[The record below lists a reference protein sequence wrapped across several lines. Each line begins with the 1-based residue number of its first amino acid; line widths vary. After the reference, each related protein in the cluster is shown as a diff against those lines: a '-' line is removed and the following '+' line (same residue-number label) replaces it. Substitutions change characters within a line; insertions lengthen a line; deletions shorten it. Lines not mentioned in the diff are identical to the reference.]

1 MISAHTTL
9 CISISSSPGRM
20 GTLAHN
26 AGYRALGLDYLYKAF
41 QVHDLANAIAGVRGL
56 GIRGCS
62 VSMPFKEAV
71 IPYLDTLDPSAS
83 AIGAVNTIVN
93 EQGRLIGYNTDAIG
107 AQEVLVPFLKDPEEP
122 ILVLG
127 AGGVAR
133 AILYALQQLGM
144 KRVFL
149 SSRSPEKSHIVA
161 QKFGAHPVPWGQRE
175 DAPASILIH
184 AVPLDIPVVSLTPFR
199 LVMDVV
205 VSPSGTSLIREAQ
218 KLGIPVIEG
227 VEMALHQAFAQFS
240 LYTGQE
246 APRDAM
252 RQAVLL

>member
-1 MISAHTTL
+1 
-9 CISISSSPGRM
+9 M

-71 IPYLDTLDPSAS
+71 LPYLDALDPSAS

-107 AQEVLVPFLKDPEEP
+107 AQEVLSPFLRDLREP
-122 ILVLG
+122 ILILG

-144 KRVFL
+144 KHIFL
-149 SSRSPEKSHIVA
+149 SSRSPEKSRIVA
-161 QKFGAHPVPWGQRE
+161 QKFGAHLIPWSERE
-175 DAPASILIH
+175 QTTASVLIH
-184 AVPLDIPVVSLTPFR
+184 ATPLDLPIGMLRPFR

-205 VSPSGTSLIREAQ
+205 VSPSGTSLIREAK

-227 VEMALHQAFAQFS
+227 VTMALHQAFAQFS
-240 LYTGQE
+240 LYTGLE

-252 RQAVLL
+252 SQAVLS